1 MSMNRIARCAIG
13 FAALIFASGAQA
25 QTTTLY
31 DDLGGHD
38 GLKKIIDASVAN
50 YVSDDRIKGYFEDVS
65 LDHLKGQLFNQF
77 CQLSGGPCVYT
88 GHDMHT
94 VHKGFHLSQA
104 DFTALVE
111 DLQRG
116 MDSCNVPFR
125 TQNRLLA
132 LLAPME
138 SQVVTR

>member
-1 MSMNRIARCAIG
+1 MNRIFICAAV
-13 FAALIFASGAQA
+13 FSLLAFGAQA
-25 QTTTLY
+25 QAGTTLY

-38 GLKKIIDASVAN
+38 GLEKIIDASVAN
-50 YVSDDRIKGYFEDVS
+50 YVTDDRIKHQFEDVNI
-65 LDHLKGQLFNQF
+65 DWLKVQLFDQF
-77 CQLSGGPCVYT
+77 CQLSGGPCVYK

-94 VHKGFHLSQA
+94 VHKGMNLKAA
-104 DFTALVE
+104 DFNALVE

-116 MDSCNVPFR
+116 MDTCGVPFR

-138 SQVVTR
+138 NQVVTQ